1 VSGQQIKCDVIEV
14 SLAPIGTAGR
24 DRDGH
29 WAGDTG
35 RMLGHESQ
43 LAVLRR
49 HSGPRAVRLMQG
61 TQTADR
67 RRSEAVPTNF

>member
-43 LAVLRR
+43 LLPGIVALAL
-49 HSGPRAVRLMQG
+49 SA
-61 TQTADR
+61 
-67 RRSEAVPTNF
+67 